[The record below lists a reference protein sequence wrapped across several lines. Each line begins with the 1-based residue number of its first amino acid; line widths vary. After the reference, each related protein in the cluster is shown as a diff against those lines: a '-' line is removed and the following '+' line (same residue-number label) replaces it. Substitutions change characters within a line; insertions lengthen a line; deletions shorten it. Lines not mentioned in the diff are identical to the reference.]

1 MPNRDF
7 KPTSRVGTERRHSMK
22 YFSISELTHSTKAHE
37 LHIDN
42 TPFSYSIIDNL
53 VNLIDNLLDPLREA
67 WNAPLII
74 TSGYR
79 SDALNRAVGGSKT
92 SAHRYGLAAD
102 VVPKNM
108 ADFDEFAAFVKDFLK
123 DKEYDQL
130 ILEQKGSSRWLHIGY
145 KSAEGKQRM

>member
-1 MPNRDF
+1 
-7 KPTSRVGTERRHSMK
+7 MK
-22 YFSISELTHSTKAHE
+22 YFSISELTYSTKAKE

-53 VNLIDNLLDPLREA
+53 TVLAENLLDPIREA
-67 WNAPLII
+67 WGAPIII

-79 SDALNRAVGGSKT
+79 SDALNKAVGGSKT
-92 SAHRYGLAAD
+92 SAHRYGLAVD
-102 VVPKNM
+102 VVPKEM
-108 ADFDEFAAFVKDFLK
+108 AVFDEFAAFVKDYLK

-145 KSAEGKQRM
+145 KSVDGKQRMQNLKIIGCVTSKW

>member
-1 MPNRDF
+1 
-7 KPTSRVGTERRHSMK
+7 MK
-22 YFSISELTHSTKAHE
+22 YFSISELTHSAKAKE

-42 TPFSYSIIDNL
+42 TPFSYEVVNNL
-53 VNLIDNLLDPLREA
+53 TDLTENLLDPIREA
-67 WNAPLII
+67 WNAPIII

-102 VVPKNM
+102 VVPENM
-108 ADFDEFAAFVKDFLK
+108 ADFDKFVAFVKDYLK

-130 ILEQKGSSRWLHIGY
+130 ILEQKSGSRWLHIGY
-145 KSAEGKQRM
+145 KSADGKQRTQNLKIIGNVTSKW

>member
-1 MPNRDF
+1 M
-7 KPTSRVGTERRHSMK
+7 RH
-22 YFSISELTHSTKAHE
+22 FSISELTYSTKAKE

-42 TPFSYSIIDNL
+42 TPFSLTIIDNL
-53 VNLIDNLLDPLREA
+53 TDLTENILDPIRDA

-79 SDALNRAVGGSKT
+79 SDALNKAVGGSKT
-92 SAHRYGLAAD
+92 SAHRYGLAVD

-108 ADFDEFAAFVKDFLK
+108 ADFDKFAAFVKDYLK

-145 KSAEGKQRM
+145 KSADGKQRMQNLKIIGCVTSKW

>member
-1 MPNRDF
+1 MPNRNY
-7 KPTSRVGTERRHSMK
+7 KLKGGVGTERRRIVKH
-22 YFSISELTHSTKAHE
+22 FTISELTYSSKAKE

-42 TPFSYSIIDNL
+42 TPFSYAIIDNL
-53 VNLIDNLLDPLREA
+53 TNLVETILDPIREA

-79 SDALNRAVGGSKT
+79 SDALNKAVGGAKT

-108 ADFDEFAAFVKDFLK
+108 ADIDEFAAFVKDYLK
-123 DKEYDQL
+123 DKEYD
-130 ILEQKGSSRWLHIGY
+130 
-145 KSAEGKQRM
+145 